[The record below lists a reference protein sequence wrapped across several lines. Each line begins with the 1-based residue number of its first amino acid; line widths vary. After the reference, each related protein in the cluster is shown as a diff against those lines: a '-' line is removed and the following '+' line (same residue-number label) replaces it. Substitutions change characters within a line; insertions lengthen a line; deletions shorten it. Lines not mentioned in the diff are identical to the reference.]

1 MEPLK
6 LSQVAVQ
13 QKLPWALSTK
23 LESAS
28 WMFSGIFVQRY
39 LTQWQ
44 VLFPIIEILFNQ
56 PL

>member
-6 LSQVAVQ
+6 LSQVAMQ

-28 WMFSGIFVQRY
+28 WMFSDIFVQRY
-39 LTQWQ
+39 LT
-44 VLFPIIEILFNQ
+44 
-56 PL
+56 